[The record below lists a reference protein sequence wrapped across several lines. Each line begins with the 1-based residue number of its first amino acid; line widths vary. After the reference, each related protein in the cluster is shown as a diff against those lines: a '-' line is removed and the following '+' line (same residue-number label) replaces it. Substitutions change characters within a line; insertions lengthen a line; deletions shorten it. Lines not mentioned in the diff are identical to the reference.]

1 MNLLKNFWTRLK
13 EIKKETYIR
22 NSFLVPIL
30 FVVFISIS
38 HTVTW
43 YDIGNPLAWA
53 MYLSV
58 AIEVFALA
66 SISAASVHVSKGS
79 IWFLFG
85 IVTFIQM
92 IGNIFF
98 SFNDID
104 VTGQL
109 FTSWVELIQPLFSDW
124 DLIDHRRFLAAIQ
137 GGSLPIMSLTALHFY
152 LQFNEKKIVETPVV
166 IEEPVIVEEPT
177 PEPKSEKKKDV
188 IDPTDDNNNFWKGL
202 VKPKPKPV
210 EPTPP
215 ATEEEEDDMSKYN
228 PQE

>member
-1 MNLLKNFWTRLK
+1 MFWKLINKLKSI
-13 EIKKETYIR
+13 EKKTWIR
-22 NSFLVPIL
+22 NSFLLPIL
-30 FVVFISIS
+30 FVVIISIS

-43 YDIGNPLAWA
+43 YDIGNPLSWA

-66 SISAASVHVSKGS
+66 SISAASINVSRGS

-98 SFNDID
+98 SFNDINAN
-104 VTGQL
+104 GQL
-109 FTSWVELIQPLFSDW
+109 FKSWVELIQPLFEDW
-124 DLIDHRRFLAAIQ
+124 DQMDHRRLLAAIQ

-152 LQFNEKKIVETPVV
+152 LKSNEKEDIKPELIEPVV
-166 IEEPVIVEEPT
+166 VPVPEPVVVV
-177 PEPKSEKKKDV
+177 PEPIKPQKV
-188 IDPTDDNNNFWKGL
+188 DPTDPNQPFWKGH
-202 VKPKPKPV
+202 VPSKPKEDIKP
-210 EPTPP
+210 
-215 ATEEEEDDMSKYN
+215 TEADDDMAKFN

>member
-1 MNLLKNFWTRLK
+1 MNLLKNFWAKLRSI
-13 EIKKETYIR
+13 EKKTYIR
-22 NSFLVPIL
+22 NSFLLPIL

-43 YDIGNPLAWA
+43 YDIGNPLSWA

-66 SISAASVHVSKGS
+66 SISAASIHVSRGS

-104 VTGQL
+104 INGQL
-109 FTSWVELIQPLFSDW
+109 FISWVELIQPLFDDW
-124 DLIDHRRFLAAIQ
+124 DQMDHRRLLAAVQ

-152 LQFNEKKIVETPVV
+152 LKSNEKDPELLPEP
-166 IEEPVIVEEPT
+166 IEEPVIEEPIVVEPK
-177 PEPKSEKKKDV
+177 PEPKPAAKP
-188 IDPTDDNNNFWKGL
+188 IDPTDPNNKFWKGL
-202 VKPKPKPV
+202 VKPEEPKPDV
-210 EPTPP
+210 PSSNDDD
-215 ATEEEEDDMSKYN
+215 DDMAKFN